1 MLGIPLE
8 LLLITNRDFDI
19 CTTASQVIR
28 ELLALMHRLMLIQIT
43 VVGIVSLFVVVS
55 MLVLPPT
62 IFFLLP
68 DTPSPSPLQYSHLH
82 LFLRH
87 SLSTCNSSQ
96 ETAASA
102 GRLVQ
107 IRRAE

>member
-8 LLLITNRDFDI
+8 LLLITNCDFDI
-19 CTTASQVIR
+19 CNTASQVIR

-55 MLVLPPT
+55 LLVLPPT

-68 DTPSPSPLQYSHLH
+68 DTHL
-82 LFLRH
+82 
-87 SLSTCNSSQ
+87 SCNILTSIYFY
-96 ETAASA
+96 TT
-102 GRLVQ
+102 V
-107 IRRAE
+107 